1 MPQNTRV
8 LRRVGGEPGLNY
20 LCAGLQQFFAHA
32 TPHVEHI
39 VADVSRLGECPI
51 PRNELGI

>member
-1 MPQNTRV
+1 MPQIHLLEELPRRMPQNTRV
-8 LRRVGGEPGLNY
+8 LRRVGGEQGLNY

-39 VADVSRLGECPI
+39 VADVSR
-51 PRNELGI
+51 